1 MNPVL
6 IFAGGVLLG
15 VLAGLVM
22 GCAVNRRVTRR
33 LRERVRA
40 LREGLDEPPKKRE
53 TMKVIVWAC
62 VLNGFAWIWCSYILA
77 ALDKA
82 QIAETLSTAAVTEI
96 IGAVLAYALKSLVE
110 NLSKN
115 NHWPDKRPAE
125 TQAEPEADTTDGGNA
140 VG

>member
-1 MNPVL
+1 MKTC
-6 IFAGGVLLG
+6 IMFACGVAL
-15 VLAGLVM
+15 GLVLC
-22 GCAVNRRVTRR
+22 GASARR
-33 LRERVRA
+33 LRKRNRELRA
-40 LREGLDEPPKKRE
+40 IIKGEAEPKKRE

-77 ALDKA
+77 ALDKE

-115 NHWPDKRPAE
+115 NHWPDKRPADA
-125 TQAEPEADTTDGGNA
+125 QAEPEADTTDDGDAAG
-140 VG
+140 

>member
-1 MNPVL
+1 MKTCIMFACGVALGAVL
-6 IFAGGVLLG
+6 
-15 VLAGLVM
+15 GLVLC
-22 GCAVNRRVTRR
+22 GASARR
-33 LRERVRA
+33 LRKRNRELRA
-40 LREGLDEPPKKRE
+40 IIKGEAEPKKRE

-77 ALDKA
+77 ALDKE

-115 NHWPDKRPAE
+115 NHWPDKRPADA
-125 TQAEPEADTTDGGNA
+125 QAEPEADTTDDGDAAG
-140 VG
+140 

>member
-1 MNPVL
+1 MKTVL
-6 IFAGGVLLG
+6 IAGITLLAGVALGYLLSLRTISRLRRR
-15 VLAGLVM
+15 VRELLAGL
-22 GCAVNRRVTRR
+22 G
-33 LRERVRA
+33 
-40 LREGLDEPPKKRE
+40 EPPKKRE
-53 TMKVIVWAC
+53 TMKVIVWTC

-115 NHWPDKRPAE
+115 NHWPDKRPVN
-125 TQAEPEADTTDGGNA
+125 TQAEPEADATDNGDA